1 MQSEMMARRWARA
14 AAVGMFATA
23 FLGLAAAGT
32 RPAQS
37 NTSARAPSASNWVPP
52 GMHEAQADVD
62 VGPGQ
67 DEAWAA
73 SSPSP
78 K

>member
-1 MQSEMMARRWARA
+1 MHSEMMARRWARA
-14 AAVGMFATA
+14 AAVAMFAA
-23 FLGLAAAGT
+23 AAVGLAAGGT

-37 NTSARAPSASNWVPP
+37 TSARAPSASNWVPP